1 VSGFSRTR
9 EPDREYTQNVA
20 RGWESKAV
28 EEQIASAEERKAAS
42 KHVRTSDQLER
53 ESRRQGLQLSRTKIA
68 RDIENAR
75 DARHRAA
82 LQHALD
88 YIDAQISA
96 L

>member
-1 VSGFSRTR
+1 
-9 EPDREYTQNVA
+9 VA

-28 EEQIASAEERKAAS
+28 EDQIASAEERRAAS
-42 KHVRTSDQLER
+42 THVRTSDQLER
-53 ESRRQGLQLSRTKIA
+53 ESRRQGLLLSRTKIV
-68 RDIENAR
+68 RDIEHAR

-88 YIDAQISA
+88 FIDAQIGA